1 MTGLRRTRGR
11 LGGTLGSTAVWDSP
25 TSSTAVGLGLHFDG
39 SAWTLVLAGRYF
51 LAGVVPFG
59 YAPGTPEVRSRL
71 PL

>member
-1 MTGLRRTRGR
+1 
-11 LGGTLGSTAVWDSP
+11 
-25 TSSTAVGLGLHFDG
+25 VGLGLHFYG